1 MNRTRLWSPRLISP
15 KRVKAKSNKPAKKPR
30 LAFNL
35 HHQTVAVVIGKGMR
49 EQAITKLIHDH
60 HGQAKIVD
68 AFYRQSDLVQHF
80 RNELSDADIV
90 VMVQNYMKH
99 ITSKTITSIA
109 SAENKK
115 FAISNGGGLQSIEQA
130 IYRADA
136 GIKAY
141 ENSSSS
147 VDYPTK

>member
-1 MNRTRLWSPRLISP
+1 M
-15 KRVKAKSNKPAKKPR
+15 
-30 LAFNL
+30 FDL
-35 HHQTVAVVIGKGMR
+35 HGQTVAVVIGNAMR
-49 EQAITKLIHDH
+49 EQAITKLVRTH
-60 HGQAKIVD
+60 HGQAKVVD
-68 AFYRQSDLVQHF
+68 AFYRQSDIEQHF

-147 VDYPTK
+147 IDYPTE

>member
-1 MNRTRLWSPRLISP
+1 M
-15 KRVKAKSNKPAKKPR
+15 
-30 LAFNL
+30 FDL
-35 HHQTVAVVIGKGMR
+35 HGQTVAVVIGNGMR
-49 EQAITKLIHDH
+49 EQAITKMVRTH
-60 HGQAKIVD
+60 HGRAKVVD
-68 AFYRQSDLVQHF
+68 AFYRQSDIEQHF
-80 RNELSDADIV
+80 RNELADADIV
-90 VMVQNYMKH
+90 VMIQNYMKH
-99 ITSKTITSIA
+99 ITSKTITTIA

-147 VDYPTK
+147 VDYPTA

>member
-1 MNRTRLWSPRLISP
+1 M
-15 KRVKAKSNKPAKKPR
+15 
-30 LAFNL
+30 
-35 HHQTVAVVIGKGMR
+35 VIGKGMR

-80 RNELSDADIV
+80 RNELNNADIV

-99 ITSKTITSIA
+99 STSKTITSIA

-147 VDYPTK
+147 VDYPTA

>member
-1 MNRTRLWSPRLISP
+1 M
-15 KRVKAKSNKPAKKPR
+15 
-30 LAFNL
+30 FDL
-35 HHQTVAVVIGKGMR
+35 HGQTVAVVIGNGMR
-49 EQAITKLIHDH
+49 EKAITKMVRAH
-60 HGQAKIVD
+60 HGQAKVVD
-68 AFYRQSDLVQHF
+68 AFYRQSDIAQHF
-80 RNELSDADIV
+80 RNELADADIV

-99 ITSKTITSIA
+99 ITSKTITTIA